1 MKKVNNRKGERLDM
15 PDFENIHMEELMVP
29 EQISIQI
36 IMRLRQINQ
45 ELSKHAKHIQ
55 DNFKIT
61 VPQLVCLRE
70 VYEHAPISIGALS
83 KIVFMNNSTVTRI
96 LDILEKRDLVKRT
109 RISDDRRKIH
119 LEVTD
124 AGVEF
129 IKNAPT
135 PLQLRFFDLL
145 KELNQKQISMILWS
159 LEMLVDMLGESLGT
173 MDIPTHVT
181 LSQLE
186 SDDAPSPDEI

>member
-1 MKKVNNRKGERLDM
+1 M
-15 PDFENIHMEELMVP
+15 PDTKNIVTEETVVP

-55 DNFKIT
+55 ENFKIT
-61 VPQLVCLRE
+61 VPQLVCLHE
-70 VYEHAPISIGALS
+70 VYEHAPIAIGALS

-96 LDILEKRDLVKRT
+96 VDILEKRDLVKRT

-124 AGVEF
+124 SGTEF
-129 IKNAPT
+129 IQDAPI
-135 PLQLRFFDLL
+135 PLQLRFFDRL
-145 KELNQKQISMILWS
+145 KELDEKQVSMILWS
-159 LEMLVDMLGESLGT
+159 LEILVDMLGDEISPLE
-173 MDIPTHVT
+173 IPTHVT

-186 SDDAPSPDEI
+186 SDAPAPNQI